1 MSNYIGDLSQ
11 FYISQASA
19 GAYKASKQEDN
30 TSLDMTDF
38 LTLMVAQFQN
48 QSLDSTADTSDMLN
62 QLVQMSVI
70 QAITEISDATVMT
83 YASSLVGKEVTVGRF
98 NNQGMLEEYIGTVT
112 GTGVSNG
119 EQIVFVDGQSY
130 ALGDILAVGRLPELN
145 DDASD
150 SESEENSGTEAET
163 KTPEVE

>member
-1 MSNYIGDLSQ
+1 MSNYIGDMSQ
-11 FYISQASA
+11 FYVSQASA

-70 QAITEISDATVMT
+70 QAITQISDATVMT

-98 NNQGMLEEYIGTVT
+98 NNQGMLEEYVGTVT

-130 ALGDILAVGRLPELN
+130 ALGDILAVGRLPEL
-145 DDASD
+145 DDGSNKN
-150 SESEENSGTEAET
+150 ESEKESDTGANIT
-163 KTPEVE
+163 TPEVE

>member
-145 DDASD
+145 DGTGD

>member
-70 QAITEISDATVMT
+70 QAISEISDATVMT

-98 NNQGMLEEYIGTVT
+98 NSQGMLEEYVGTVT

-130 ALGDILAVGRLPELN
+130 ALGDILAVGRLPELTQ
-145 DDASD
+145 AGKEE
-150 SESEENSGTEAET
+150 ESEEGSGSET
-163 KTPEVE
+163 DITTPEVE